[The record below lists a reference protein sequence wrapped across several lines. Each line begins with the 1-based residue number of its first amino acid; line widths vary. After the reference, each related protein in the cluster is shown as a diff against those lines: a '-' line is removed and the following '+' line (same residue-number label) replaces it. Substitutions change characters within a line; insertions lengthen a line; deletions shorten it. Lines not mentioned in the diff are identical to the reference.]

1 MADETG
7 IDQGLHVA
15 KHSEPGETNE
25 AERDAVAA
33 DVCRS
38 LRRVVDEG
46 GDETTND
53 AKQVA

>member
-1 MADETG
+1 MKLE

-38 LRRVVDEG
+38 LRRVVNECR
-46 GDETTND
+46 DETTGEPRES
-53 AKQVA
+53 